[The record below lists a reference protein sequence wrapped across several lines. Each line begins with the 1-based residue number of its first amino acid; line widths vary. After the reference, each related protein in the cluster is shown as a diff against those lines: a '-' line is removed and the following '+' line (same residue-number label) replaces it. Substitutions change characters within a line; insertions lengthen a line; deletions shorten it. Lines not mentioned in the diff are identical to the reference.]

1 MQICPN
7 SGQNPDPPSFA
18 LRVFRV
24 SAGETA
30 ILRMVS
36 AGYSGLFTHW
46 VRGRSIYCPGDSC
59 STATHR
65 AGRIWKGYLFAEQWI
80 NPSKLWAPVVLEIS
94 EHLELDFRHIYARGQ
109 IWELSRERDVR
120 GKQVPVIGKVLEER
134 DPSQFPPEI
143 DFLPVLRNMYH
154 EAALICG
161 EKNPLPPRTIV
172 TCSQGDAPEVLREKT
187 SSEMDAEKKER
198 DAAWEQMRARRMKTK
213 PQF

>member
-109 IWELSRERDVR
+109 IWELSRKEMFGGNKFPSS
-120 GKQVPVIGKVLEER
+120 GKSWRNGTHHNFRRKSIFCL
-134 DPSQFPPEI
+134 F
-143 DFLPVLRNMYH
+143 LRNMYH

-187 SSEMDAEKKER
+187 SSEMDAEKRSAMLRGSKCEHG
-198 DAAWEQMRARRMKTK
+198 E
-213 PQF
+213 

>member
-109 IWELSRERDVR
+109 IWELSRKEMFGGNKFPSS
-120 GKQVPVIGKVLEER
+120 GKSSKNGTH
-134 DPSQFPPEI
+134 
-143 DFLPVLRNMYH
+143 RNF
-154 EAALICG
+154 
-161 EKNPLPPRTIV
+161 
-172 TCSQGDAPEVLREKT
+172 
-187 SSEMDAEKKER
+187 
-198 DAAWEQMRARRMKTK
+198 RRKSI
-213 PQF
+213 FCLFCEHVS